1 MVFRRHSGRLQ
12 ANGADVRVIGDI
24 RDAETLKPA
33 WDQLANRSGASAF
46 AFPSWALAC
55 LGAEGGFSRPQL

>member
-33 WDQLANRSGASAF
+33 WEQLANRSGASIF
-46 AFPSWALAC
+46 TFPFWALAC